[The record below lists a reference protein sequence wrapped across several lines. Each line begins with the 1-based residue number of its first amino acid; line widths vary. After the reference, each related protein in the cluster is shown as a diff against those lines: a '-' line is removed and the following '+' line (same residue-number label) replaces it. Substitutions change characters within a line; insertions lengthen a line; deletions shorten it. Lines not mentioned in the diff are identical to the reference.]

1 MSAGL
6 ARDVSRDTVPIALVD
21 PDPDQPRR
29 RFGTSELAELS
40 ASLKANGMAVPILV
54 RPYAGRYRLV
64 HGERRWRAATSLGW
78 SEIPAEIRELDD
90 ETARWLQLVENVN
103 RADLSPVEEA
113 RAFRVMLCG
122 GITQQALAERIGKT
136 RTYVA
141 QKLRLLDLPAS
152 LALLFDAGVLSEGH
166 VRQLLRIRGIYTPTH
181 TFAAVT
187 SAPMVDLG
195 SVWTDTTTPQARAN
209 VAALLLGSG
218 RPEDWPP
225 GFPLDLSHDPLVA
238 DAVEAMCREG
248 AGSDTF
254 PYWTL
259 PATWFAA
266 TTITYGLSVAE
277 LDKSIDCWIER
288 LHAAV
293 FEVEQ
298 VSRDTPKPE
307 PGTLP
312 WLGYWGHRSD
322 LRHAGLLADHA
333 HLRVPAYEAVRQAGS
348 VVAPSGC
355 QPWGPNHEEYARLLD
370 AHVWVNQ

>member
-1 MSAGL
+1 MTADL

-29 RFGTSELAELS
+29 RFGTSEMAELA

-54 RPYAGRYRLV
+54 RPYAGRYQLV

-113 RAFRVMLCG
+113 RAFRVMLDDG
-122 GITQQALAERIGKT
+122 ATQQTLAERIGKT

-141 QKLRLLDLPAS
+141 QKMRLLDLPAS
-152 LALLFDAGVLSEGH
+152 LSLLLDAGALSEGH
-166 VRQLLRIRGIYTPTH
+166 VRQLLRIRGLYTPAH
-181 TFAAVT
+181 TCTAVAG
-187 SAPMVDLG
+187 APMVDLG
-195 SVWTDTTTPQARAN
+195 PVWKDTTTPQARAN
-209 VAALLLGSG
+209 VAGLLLGSG

-225 GFPLDLSHDPLVA
+225 GFPLDLSGHPLVA

-266 TTITYGLSVAE
+266 TTITYALSVAE
-277 LDKSIDCWIER
+277 LDKSIDSWIER

-293 FEVEQ
+293 VEVEQ
-298 VSRDTPKPE
+298 VSRDTPKPA
-307 PGTLP
+307 PGTLA
-312 WLGYWGHRSD
+312 WLGHWGHPSD

-333 HLRVPAYEAVRQAGS
+333 HLTVAAIEAVQQAGS

-355 QPWGPNHEEYARLLD
+355 QPWGPNHQEYDRLLD
-370 AHVWVNQ
+370 IERWSS